1 MTTKGHQLS
10 CSLCA
15 LASLISVGTFF
26 SFLNS
31 NVFWYRRFRR
41 FSLLAIPSFISYSS
55 SALVVVSIQYSVS
68 TSDPFNDRLPTL
80 QCTLIHFSRHLML
93 VEYCGLQFVQTG
105 WGSQCWSPYQ
115 TASGTRNWVRCAHVF
130 ATSAFML
137 NAGFFYEYSSVEM
150 IPPMDVLAGK
160 FVMITPNLLWALATF
175 FNFVITYSFFLQI
188 Y

>member
-68 TSDPFNDRLPTL
+68 TSDPFNDRLPTFAVYANSFL
-80 QCTLIHFSRHLML
+80 ATLNARRILRATIRPDGMGESML
-93 VEYCGLQFVQTG
+93 VSLPDCVRNSKLSQVCSCLRYLGFHA
-105 WGSQCWSPYQ
+105 QCW
-115 TASGTRNWVRCAHVF
+115 
-130 ATSAFML
+130 
-137 NAGFFYEYSSVEM
+137 
-150 IPPMDVLAGK
+150 
-160 FVMITPNLLWALATF
+160 
-175 FNFVITYSFFLQI
+175 FFLRI
-188 Y
+188 F